1 MFLQHK
7 GIYLGES
14 PGIDL
19 TTSLYFETGS
29 DVLLIK
35 TCVECGMESK
45 ARVQGRTR
53 RRDRSDVR
61 DKERDL

>member
-1 MFLQHK
+1 MFLQHT
-7 GIYLGES
+7 GIYLDES

-35 TCVECGMESK
+35 HISVECGMERR
-45 ARVQGRTR
+45 ARVQGRTNITR
-53 RRDRSDVR
+53 
-61 DKERDL
+61 